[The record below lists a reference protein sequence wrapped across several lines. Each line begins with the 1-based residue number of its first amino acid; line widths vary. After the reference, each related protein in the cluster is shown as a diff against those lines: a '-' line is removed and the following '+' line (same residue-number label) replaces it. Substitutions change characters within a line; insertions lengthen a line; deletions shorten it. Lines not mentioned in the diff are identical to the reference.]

1 VTNASRTA
9 LGLPPCDDR
18 AKVVGMDFDLILRDG
33 TILDGSGAAGV
44 VGSVAIAGG
53 RIAAVGDLGAAA
65 AARVIDCAGKA
76 VAPGFI
82 DMHSH
87 SDWVIP
93 LSDHGAVLAP
103 LLEQGITTIVGG
115 NCGCSPAP
123 FVSGNRE
130 LLPLIGRML
139 HDHDLDYRWSG
150 VGEFLSALE
159 RQGLALNL
167 AQLVGHGT
175 IRAAVNGIKPGPAN
189 ADEIKAM
196 ADLARA
202 ALDEGAIGL
211 STGLGYAPGVFADTN
226 ELVGITAP
234 LKERGGVYT
243 SHARSYIALGSLDD
257 PTQQPS
263 NLRAVDETAAVF
275 RAHGVR
281 VQHSHLIFVGD
292 TTWPTTDAVLE
303 HLDRLV
309 DEGVDIAW
317 DAFPY
322 VGGNTTLVV
331 FMPPWTLPNL
341 REAVSDPEQ
350 RQRAAGTLNWV
361 LPHLGMRWEDTQ
373 ILWVPDPRVAHYEG
387 MTIAEIARDRKH
399 DPTET
404 YLDLVGELGSQAR
417 IINWNYSGRD
427 DEETSLRKVLRH
439 ARTCFETDTILTGNG
454 FDNPAS
460 YGTFPRVLGRYV
472 RELKLITLSDAIRR
486 MTSLSADRM
495 GLCDRGR
502 IAKGLAADL
511 VVFDPA
517 TVGDTTTRRA
527 PNRSPSGIETV
538 VLNGQVV
545 VNQGKFDRA
554 SRAGQVLRGQ

>member
-1 VTNASRTA
+1 
-9 LGLPPCDDR
+9 
-18 AKVVGMDFDLILRDG
+18 MDFDLILHGG
-33 TILDGSGAAGV
+33 TILDGTGAVGV
-44 VGSVAIAGG
+44 IGSVALRDG
-53 RIAAVGDLGAAA
+53 RIAAVGDIGGATAA
-65 AARVIDCAGKA
+65 GVIDCTGK
-76 VAPGFI
+76 VIAPGFI

-93 LSDHGAVLAP
+93 QPDHGAVLAP
-103 LLEQGITTIVGG
+103 LLEQGVTTIVAG

-123 FVSGNRE
+123 FVSGNRA

-139 HDHDLDYRWSG
+139 HDHDLDYRWSSM
-150 VGEFLSALE
+150 GEFLNRLE
-159 RQGLALNL
+159 RQGLALNV

-175 IRAAVNGIKPGPAN
+175 VRAAVTGIKPGPATP
-189 ADEIKAM
+189 AEVAAM
-196 ADLARA
+196 ADLVRA
-202 ALDEGAIGL
+202 ALDEGAIGF
-211 STGLGYAPGVFADTN
+211 STGLGYAPGVFANTD
-226 ELVGITAP
+226 ELIGVTAP

-257 PTQQPS
+257 PEQQPS
-263 NLRAVDETAAVF
+263 NLRALDETAAVF
-275 RAHGVR
+275 RAHGVP

-292 TTWPTTDAVLE
+292 TTWPTTDRVIE
-303 HLDRLV
+303 HLDELV
-309 DEGVDIAW
+309 AEGIDIAC

-341 REAVSDPEQ
+341 RDAVSDPEQ
-350 RQRAAGTLNWV
+350 RQRAADTLNWV

-373 ILWVPDPRVAHYEG
+373 IMWVPDRRVAHYEG
-387 MTIAEIARDRKH
+387 MTIAEIARDRKQ

-427 DEETSLRKVLRH
+427 DEETSLRKVLEH
-439 ARTCFETDTILTGNG
+439 SRTCFETDTILTGNG

-460 YGTFPRVLGRYV
+460 YGTFPRILGRYV
-472 RELKLITLSDAIRR
+472 RELKLFSLPEAVRR
-486 MTSLSADRM
+486 MTSFSAERM
-495 GLCDRGR
+495 GLRDRGR

-517 TVGDTTTRRA
+517 TVGDNTTRRA
-527 PNRSPSGIETV
+527 PNTSPSGIETV
-538 VLNGQVV
+538 VLNGRVV
-545 VNQGKFDRA
+545 VKEGKFDRA
-554 SRAGQVLRGQ
+554 SRAGQVLRGA